1 MIKSVWKYRG
11 QSSVRQNYPD
21 KHRVTVDR
29 DYNQPVSSL
38 VSDILKAAAECSD
51 NPTEAVLQN
60 LIEAKH
66 QLRFPRC

>member
-1 MIKSVWKYRG
+1 ETRG
-11 QSSVRQNYPD
+11 GSD

>member
-1 MIKSVWKYRG
+1 
-11 QSSVRQNYPD
+11 